1 MNSVDAMYLCTT
13 PFQIMS
19 AISLVI
25 NMNET
30 ADIYIDPQFSN
41 AQEYASRLKELRL
54 FRNVVVLSN
63 IGITKR
69 MRNSGKVMRS
79 AIITGLYLWS
89 KSFCGKFLIKDTYYN
104 KMYISNNGFYA
115 NILKV
120 YFGKHKIDTEVIY
133 FDDGEGSYDNER
145 VFNESRNNDRLKK
158 LLGIKKEERSLIRF
172 LYFPFLYKALNSD
185 SKDIIKQLPFWDS
198 NKRVEES
205 IIYIFGKAE
214 PISEKYIIL
223 DTMPYEWMDAVE
235 AEEYIELIKHIC
247 DQAGIDQVCIKK
259 HPRDKASYGEEYK
272 EYSGRSTPFECI
284 CLSTNMENKV
294 LITLSSTAVLTPKM
308 LFDQEPYIILLYK
321 LFSLKSANDERRD
334 RLYYNIANNY
344 NKSERVMIPETF
356 EELSDILIK
365 L

>member
-133 FDDGEGSYDNER
+133 FDDGEGSYDNEM

-172 LYFPFLYKALNSD
+172 LYFPFLY
-185 SKDIIKQLPFWDS
+185 
-198 NKRVEES
+198 RV
-205 IIYIFGKAE
+205 
-214 PISEKYIIL
+214 
-223 DTMPYEWMDAVE
+223 
-235 AEEYIELIKHIC
+235 
-247 DQAGIDQVCIKK
+247 
-259 HPRDKASYGEEYK
+259 
-272 EYSGRSTPFECI
+272 
-284 CLSTNMENKV
+284 
-294 LITLSSTAVLTPKM
+294 
-308 LFDQEPYIILLYK
+308 
-321 LFSLKSANDERRD
+321 
-334 RLYYNIANNY
+334 
-344 NKSERVMIPETF
+344 
-356 EELSDILIK
+356 
-365 L
+365 